1 MYFSAVNLLL
11 KGGGSAAHLFPF
23 YPRMRLVIPRNATA
37 LSGISLPLHRINE
50 TIASVFCRFR
60 VGSGSVQGRSRVG
73 ALSLKGVL
81 RAKVERGK
89 RESAAALRAGGTL
102 ASAPDTLACGHPSKG
117 GECHSVVAD
126 RSSHGN
132 SFFVLPVRNHDLI
145 LLVFRYFRDWDK
157 TVW

>member
-1 MYFSAVNLLL
+1 ML

-23 YPRMRLVIPRNATA
+23 YPRMRHIIPRNATA

-50 TIASVFCRFR
+50 TIASVFCQFR

-81 RAKVERGK
+81 RAKVGRGK

-102 ASAPDTLACGHPSKG
+102 ASAPDTLACGQPGSSLPAASQRPPRPAATPPK
-117 GECHSVVAD
+117 EENVTRSLLIAVAT
-126 RSSHGN
+126 G
-132 SFFVLPVRNHDLI
+132 I
-145 LLVFRYFRDWDK
+145 LSLSCLLGI
-157 TVW
+157 TI